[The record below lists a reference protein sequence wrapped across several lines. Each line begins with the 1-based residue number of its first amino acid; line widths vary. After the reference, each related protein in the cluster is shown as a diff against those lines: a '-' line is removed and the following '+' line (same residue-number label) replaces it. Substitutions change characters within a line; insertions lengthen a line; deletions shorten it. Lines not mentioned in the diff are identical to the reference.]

1 MGASICWVV
10 AETGTPFTISDS
22 SASEKQLL
30 IFLLGFIGIIF
41 TGLIVAGAT
50 QAVDNAWREIC
61 GHE

>member
-1 MGASICWVV
+1 L
-10 AETGTPFTISDS
+10 
-22 SASEKQLL
+22 EKQLP
-30 IFLLGFIGIIF
+30 IFLLVFIGIIF